1 LGVFE
6 TLIGGLDALPTL
18 TLLALEDAAYASVA
32 GTLDARAVETKHSES
47 NNHET
52 VAGSDYGQLCFS
64 QQQFL
69 LDMRSVDNC
78 GQPQRERCNHSIPDP
93 GRNNAGQ
100 SVRRGRRPHCDFT
113 PKAIKLYGAVS

>member
-6 TLIGGLDALPTL
+6 TLIGGLDAPPTL

-52 VAGSDYGQLCFS
+52 VAPGSDYGQLCFR

-69 LDMRSVDNC
+69 LGMRSVDN
-78 GQPQRERCNHSIPDP
+78 
-93 GRNNAGQ
+93 
-100 SVRRGRRPHCDFT
+100 
-113 PKAIKLYGAVS
+113 